1 MPRKPPELPT
11 IEQNDFWPTIA
22 RYASELSLV
31 AGPLLEAVAQTASAI
46 DRAQQ
51 GGTVIDTS
59 AGRLGR
65 HRHACN

>member
-22 RYASELSLV
+22 RYASELALV
-31 AGPLLEAVAQTASAI
+31 TGPLLEAVAQTAHAM

-51 GGTVIDTS
+51 GATVIDTS
-59 AGRLGR
+59 AGTLGN
-65 HRHACN
+65 AKQK